1 MIETLAQIT
10 LKKRGTATLLSTT
23 FTQLNSTQG
32 EFNVLLY
39 VGGTNSVVMVC
50 GAATA
55 ADALTMFNANKF
67 IYLIS
72 QGGAGIKQYPFR
84 LDPCKTWLF
93 STDTSATQG
102 DASNEFIQIL
112 RQH

>member
-10 LKKRGTATLLSTT
+10 LKKRGTGALVAST
-23 FTQLNSTQG
+23 FTQLSTVQG
-32 EFNVLLY
+32 NIDTLIY
-39 VGGTNSVVMVC
+39 VGGSNSVVMVC
-50 GAATA
+50 GAATSA
-55 ADALTMFNANKF
+55 EAVTMFNENKF

-72 QGGAGIKQYPFR
+72 QGSAGVKQYAFA

-93 STDTSATQG
+93 STDASATQG
-102 DASNEFIQIL
+102 QASSEFIQIL

>member
-1 MIETLAQIT
+1 MIETLSQIT
-10 LKKRGTATLLSTT
+10 LKKRGTGALVSTT

-32 EFNVLLY
+32 QFDVMLY

-55 ADALTMFNANKF
+55 ADAVTMFNENKF

-72 QGGAGIKQYPFR
+72 QGSAGIKQYPFA

-93 STDTSATQG
+93 STDASASQG
-102 DASNEFIQIL
+102 QASSEFIQIL
-112 RQH
+112 RLH

>member
-1 MIETLAQIT
+1 MTETLAQIT
-10 LKKRGTATLLSTT
+10 LKKRGTGTLLSTT
-23 FTQLNSTQG
+23 FTQLGTVQG
-32 EFNVLLY
+32 NIDTLIY

-55 ADALTMFNANKF
+55 ADAVTMFNENKF
-67 IYLIS
+67 IYLIA
-72 QGGAGIKQYPFR
+72 QGSAGIKQYPFA

-93 STDTSATQG
+93 STDASATQG
-102 DASNEFIQIL
+102 QASSEFIQIL